1 MLKRIIVGV
10 GGGGVGL
17 EPQHRCL
24 DDYLLSLVATTKPRI
39 CFLPTAS
46 GDSPGYI
53 ERFYT
58 AFSEDRAETSHLSL
72 FGHDGRDIEEFLLS
86 QDIIYVGGGNVM
98 NMLAVWRVHQLDA
111 ILREA
116 YKKGIVLCGVSAG
129 MLCWFEAVVTD
140 SYGPQLEGRIDGL
153 GLLKGSAC
161 PHYDGE
167 ALRRPRYHELIGGG
181 FPAGYAADDGAALCF
196 MNEKLHEVVS
206 SRPGAGAYKV
216 CLREDRVVEEEIEA
230 RLL

>member
-1 MLKRIIVGV
+1 MTKRILVGL
-10 GGGGVGL
+10 GGGGFSM
-17 EPQHRCL
+17 EPDNPRL
-24 DDYLLSLVATTKPRI
+24 DDYLLTLANKSKPRL

-46 GDSPGYI
+46 GDSANYV
-53 ERFYT
+53 ERFYD
-58 AFSEDRAETSHLSL
+58 AFPKKRVDATHLSL
-72 FGHDGRDIEEFLLS
+72 FAHDGRDVKELLLS

-111 ILREA
+111 ILQEA
-116 YKKGIVLCGVSAG
+116 YEKGIVLCGVSAG

-181 FPAGYAADDGAALCF
+181 FPAGLAADDGAALCF
-196 MNEKLHEVVS
+196 VDECLKEVIA
-206 SRPGAGAYKV
+206 SRPGASAYKV
-216 CLREDRVVEEEIEA
+216 FLDGDEVVEEKMQA